1 LARGWR
7 AAATGL
13 VSVGVVVIVPAE
25 AGELVVR
32 ARLLSKVDV
41 ELLAVEDGALHARA
55 GVLGG
60 GAGVE
65 ADEAKTAFAAGD
77 VHVTNF
83 GAQRVGHSTPQRLAA
98 HAFPKAVNF

>member
-13 VSVGVVVIVPAE
+13 VSVGVVVIVTAE
-25 AGELVVR
+25 AGELVVG

-55 GVLGG
+55 GVLSG
-60 GAGVE
+60 
-65 ADEAKTAFAAGD
+65 
-77 VHVTNF
+77 
-83 GAQRVGHSTPQRLAA
+83 
-98 HAFPKAVNF
+98 